1 MSFEEEY
8 QDVLQNIEFAI
19 VSVYR
24 EEPALLDYDVEK
36 ALNSLGR
43 SYRFGEAP
51 PPPEDFN
58 DRQKAAYVRV
68 KAMCDLRLG
77 KESLSGAEGEDINI
91 PMGTVTPD
99 EIVACL
105 KRIQKSVQK
114 WTKQAGRQGYLEFV
128 NGFIV

>member
-1 MSFEEEY
+1 
-8 QDVLQNIEFAI
+8 
-19 VSVYR
+19 
-24 EEPALLDYDVEK
+24 VEK
-36 ALNSLGR
+36 VLNSLGR

-58 DRQKAAYVRV
+58 ERQKAVYVRV

-77 KESLSGAEGEDINI
+77 KESLSGAEGEDVDI

-128 NGFIV
+128 DGFIV

>member
-36 ALNSLGR
+36 VLNSLGR

-58 DRQKAAYVRV
+58 ERQKAVYVRV

-77 KESLSGAEGEDINI
+77 KEGLSDAEGEDVNV
-91 PMGTVTPD
+91 PMATVTPD

-128 NGFIV
+128 DGFIV

>member
-1 MSFEEEY
+1 MKFEEEY

-24 EEPALLDYDVEK
+24 QQPALLDYDVET

-43 SYRFGEAP
+43 AYRHGEAP
-51 PPPEDFN
+51 PPPPGFN
-58 DRQKAAYVRV
+58 DLQKSVYDHV
-68 KAMCDLRLG
+68 KAICDLRMG
-77 KESLSGAEGEDINI
+77 KGSLADQEGEAVDI
-91 PMGTVTPD
+91 PMGTVTPA

-114 WTKQAGRQGYLEFV
+114 WTKQGGRQGYLKFV
-128 NGFIV
+128 DGFIV

>member
-1 MSFEEEY
+1 MKFEEEY

-24 EEPALLDYDVEK
+24 QEPALLDYDVET

-43 SYRFGEAP
+43 AYRHGEAP
-51 PPPEDFN
+51 PPPAGFN
-58 DRQKAAYVRV
+58 DLQKAVYTHV
-68 KAMCDLRLG
+68 KAMCDLRTG
-77 KESLSGAEGEDINI
+77 KSSLSDQEGEAVGI
-91 PMGTVTPD
+91 PLQTVTPD

-114 WTKQAGRQGYLEFV
+114 WTKQGGRQGYLMFV
-128 NGFIV
+128 DGFIV